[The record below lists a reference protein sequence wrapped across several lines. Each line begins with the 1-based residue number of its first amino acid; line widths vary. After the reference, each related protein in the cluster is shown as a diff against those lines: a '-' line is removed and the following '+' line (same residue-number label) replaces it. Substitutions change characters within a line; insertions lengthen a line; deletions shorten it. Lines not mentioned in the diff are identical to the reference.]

1 MIEFVCWSDRDK
13 RRVDTRAIARAG
25 LFVQKEVRTA
35 RRFQKLHSTSTR
47 WFPRVDTFQQC
58 LEICLDTFQVSGDMS
73 GDMSGHFSKENVWKK
88 GLLGHDA
95 GIL

>member
-25 LFVQKEVRTA
+25 LFVQKEVVRTA

-58 LEICLDTFQVSGDMS
+58 LDKRERV
-73 GDMSGHFSKENVWKK
+73 EK
-88 GLLGHDA
+88 GFIGS
-95 GIL
+95 